1 MPRTR
6 KSLPHASTAFEVK
19 GFHIST
25 TNTTTPT
32 NISTVSTRPPRCQDV
47 IRVPLVESVFEGWP
61 VPQSYIH
68 DIDVIYR
75 QCRYRVFFQRHK
87 SLRRN
92 PVLRIRGD
100 FVVMRVGST
109 NTENVV
115 NPRAGDSVRIRTL
128 SKRFAPHLARFQSGA
143 RRRIKPI
150 INL

>member
-6 KSLPHASTAFEVK
+6 KSLPHASTAFQVK
-19 GFHIST
+19 GFHISAL
-25 TNTTTPT
+25 NTTTPA
-32 NISTVSTRPPRCQDV
+32 NIFTLSTRPPRCQGV
-47 IRVPLVESVFEGWP
+47 ICVPLVESVFEGWP

-75 QCRYRVFFQRHK
+75 RSWYRIFFQRHK

-100 FVVMRVGST
+100 LVVMRVGSM
-109 NTENVV
+109 NTDNVV
-115 NPRAGDSVRIRTL
+115 NPRAGDSVHIRAL
-128 SKRFAPHLARFQSGA
+128 SKRFAPHLTRFQSGA
-143 RRRIKPI
+143 HQRIKPI